1 MLLTQIKN
9 NIINFSKT
17 NCMKNLFSIFFTAS
31 CVLGGVT
38 AQAQQQYTILEDLT
52 SKKLTNADFK
62 ADTPLSDIEKLCT
75 YDYDMPDNGAGSDGS
90 GKFGLQL
97 ITGWTANLPS
107 DNIKV
112 MASSDATAREDG
124 ANAKAGGI
132 FSYVDDTTT
141 ETGVGLGGAFYA
153 PAKTD
158 EAAGPGLGIVAVW
171 GAEAYYAQ
179 TITLSPGAYMA
190 IAKVQ
195 NTSGTATVT
204 NRFGFVVSETEAYR
218 SKKESFPLG
227 EGWVNDTITFLL
239 EKETTGQLTIGYRSN
254 GNGSADNPH
263 LFYDNVKLYSID
275 KQAVIQEQIDALKED
290 LAALFDEAE
299 WNYVDY
305 SAAKSVYN
313 NPSATL
319 EQVQDAIDKLKAD
332 IAAKQTDLS
341 ENFISNP
348 HFTLDTPIPDDNGI
362 CTYAKDKP
370 TNNVDY
376 AQMLDVEKWTKSI
389 VDKDGTASG
398 VYRVGSNSFLGGKG
412 FLPPTALSDGS
423 TEGNVLGFVGSWTSN
438 AQYTQNVTIPA
449 GNYTLVISYYNSGGE
464 SDIAKNQMG
473 FIASDGTEYLG
484 ATTKFPTGK
493 WVEETIRFS
502 LSEET
507 AGQFSMG
514 YTAANTGSGNMPHL
528 FIEGIALSYA
538 GDLDLDPSLFALKAS
553 VSTGQAL
560 LEKKFYQTLY
570 DELEEVV
577 NKGDELVSS
586 NSSDVDLNNETTKAL
601 NALIEKANVS
611 VAAYEKLDE
620 FYNGTLLDA
629 IEQYPD
635 IEGLTDLQDELMT
648 VVDECTYTTEQINEA
663 IASLDTIIKD
673 GVKAAWDAAVE
684 SGESLDEPLDITVLF
699 EQMAYTYSTSAVT
712 GSNVPDKEWVFGDAS
727 NFKTQYGTAE
737 VWNQSPFEVSRTL
750 KDMPAGTYTITTK
763 AFYRTADNAT
773 NIANYDP
780 STPASAFVFAGYAT
794 TGLTN
799 VAELVSTEAV
809 EGWENVD
816 GVYVPNNQK
825 AGYDIFNNEDYT
837 AKVEKSVSTV
847 LGEAGDL
854 KFGVKASQLEG
865 NSWVLWYS
873 FSIKYNAPDASILSG
888 ELEGCI
894 AEATALKEEGGMNDW
909 GTIQA
914 EQAIEAAQGA
924 VGKDI
929 PTVTAAISAL
939 NAAME
944 AMKANAEALIAVE
957 NASNKMN
964 EAAENVESMTKE
976 AEAAYAAASAK
987 YEEAGEFSTEEL
999 LALAEELNY
1008 AADLIKVPASAGA
1021 SDTTP
1026 VNMTASITN
1035 PSFEAEDGLSGWTYY
1050 KGSDTQAADNSN
1062 ATYTVENADGAKVF
1076 NTWNGSAPEGGFYV
1090 SQVINAL
1097 PAGTYKLTALV
1108 ASDAGNSISVG
1119 AIGSKAGIFYDNVA
1133 AMANAKEIGEDVS
1146 CIFKLEEGEAL
1157 TIKVSSQTWFKA
1169 DNFRLEYYGAESTQ
1183 EPTIV
1188 GVSDIEAADAAEI
1201 TGIYN
1206 AAGVKVNAPVKGINI
1221 IRYSNNSSK
1230 VVIIK

>member
-1 MLLTQIKN
+1 
-9 NIINFSKT
+9 
-17 NCMKNLFSIFFTAS
+17 MKNLFSIFFTAS

-38 AQAQQQYTILEDLT
+38 AQAQQYTILEDLT

-62 ADTPLSDIEKLCT
+62 ADAPLSGIDQVCT
-75 YDYDMPDNGAGSDGS
+75 YDYNLTDNGAGSDGV
-90 GKFGLQL
+90 GKFGLQPV
-97 ITGWTANLPS
+97 TGWTANFPS

-112 MASSDATAREDG
+112 MNSDKDPARTDG

-132 FSYVDDTTT
+132 FAYEDDSN
-141 ETGVGLGGAFYA
+141 ESVAKVGLGGAYYA
-153 PAKTD
+153 PYTSA
-158 EAAGPGLGIVAVW
+158 ERPGPGLGIVAVW
-171 GAEAYYAQ
+171 GAEATYSQ
-179 TITLSPGAYMA
+179 DVTLPAGAYMI
-190 IAKVQ
+190 IATLQ
-195 NTSGTATVT
+195 NTSGTGSIT
-204 NRFGFVVSETEAYR
+204 NKFGFYVSDSEYYK
-218 SKKESFPLG
+218 SKNASYAVG
-227 EGWVNDTITFLL
+227 EGWVNDTILFML
-239 EKETTGQLTIGYRSN
+239 EKETSGKLSLGYSIGSL
-254 GNGSADNPH
+254 GSGSAPH
-263 LFYDNVKLYSID
+263 IFYDEVKIYSID
-275 KQAVIQEQIDALKED
+275 KTPLIQDQINALKAE
-290 LAALFDEAE
+290 LLTLIEEAE
-299 WNYVDY
+299 FNKVDTKEAY
-305 SAAKSVYN
+305 SVYN
-313 NPSATL
+313 DANASL
-319 EQVQDAIDKLKAD
+319 EAVQAAYDNLKAA
-332 IAAKQTDLS
+332 IATAQTDLS
-341 ENFISNP
+341 AFFITNP
-348 HFTLDTPIPDDNGI
+348 HFTLDTPLPEDNGI
-362 CTYAKDKP
+362 CTYKKDMVDPEGK
-370 TNNVDY
+370 NERQVDY
-376 AQMLDVEKWTKSI
+376 YSMQPVEGW
-389 VDKDGTASG
+389 VASNPEEDARASA
-398 VYRVGSNSFLGGKG
+398 VFKVGSNSFLGGKG
-412 FLPPTALSDGS
+412 YYAPTSLSDGS
-423 TEGNVLGFVGSWTSN
+423 TEGNVLGFVDVWLANS
-438 AQYTQNVTIPA
+438 QYTQGVTIPA
-449 GNYTLVISYYNSGGE
+449 GNYTLEISYYNAGGTGTIE
-464 SDIAKNQMG
+464 KNLMG
-473 FIASDGTEYLG
+473 FISEDGTEYFG
-484 ATTKFPTGK
+484 KNMSFETGK
-493 WVEETIRFS
+493 WIKEKITFTLEEET
-502 LSEET
+502 T
-507 AGQFSMG
+507 GQFSMG
-514 YTAANTGSGNMPHL
+514 YKAVNKGSGDMPHL
-528 FIEGIALSYA
+528 FIEGIALYYA
-538 GDLDLDPSLFALKAS
+538 GDLNIDPSLFALQAAATSGRKALNENDFF
-553 VSTGQAL
+553 T
-560 LEKKFYQTLY
+560 
-570 DELEEVV
+570 ELEEQLEAAVSAGEKLV
-577 NKGDELVSS
+577 TDQSADAEANTAAANAINELMPIVR
-586 NSSDVDLNNETTKAL
+586 
-601 NALIEKANVS
+601 ANI
-611 VAAYEKLDE
+611 AAYEKLDV
-620 FYNGTLLDA
+620 FYNETLAAALEKYES
-629 IEQYPD
+629 IEQVYGP
-635 IEGLTDLQDELMT
+635 LNDLNDELMDVT
-648 VVDECTYTTEQINEA
+648 SDYSWSTEQINEA

-699 EQMAYTYSTSAVT
+699 DQLAYTYSTSALK
-712 GSNVPDKEWVFGDAS
+712 GSDVPDKEWAYGSAS

-737 VWNQSPFEVSRTL
+737 VWSQSPFEVSRTL

-780 STPASAFVFAGYAT
+780 SQPASAFVFAGYAT

-799 VAELVSTEAV
+799 VAALASSEAL
-809 EGWENVD
+809 EGWEAAD

-825 AGYDIFNNEDYT
+825 AGYDLFNNEDYT
-837 AKVEKSVSTV
+837 EQVEKSVSTV

-854 KFGVKASQLEG
+854 KFGVKASQLED

-873 FSIKYNAPDASILSG
+873 FSIKYNAPDASILSS

-894 AEATALKEEGGMNDW
+894 AEATALKDEGGMNDW

-957 NASNKMN
+957 NAANKMN
-964 EAAENVESMTKE
+964 DAAENAESMTAE
-976 AEAAYAAASAK
+976 AGAAYAEASAK
-987 YEEAGEFSTEEL
+987 YDSAGELTTEDL

-1021 SDTTP
+1021 SDTNP
-1026 VNMTASITN
+1026 VDMTAAITN

-1062 ATYTVENADGAKVF
+1062 ATYTIENADGAKVF

-1108 ASDAGNSISVG
+1108 ASDLGNSISVG

-1188 GVSDIEAADAAEI
+1188 GVSDIETADAAEI

>member
-1 MLLTQIKN
+1 
-9 NIINFSKT
+9 
-17 NCMKNLFSIFFTAS
+17 MKNLFSIFFTAS

-62 ADTPLSDIEKLCT
+62 ADAPLSGIEKLCT

-90 GKFGLQL
+90 GKFGLQP

-112 MASSDATAREDG
+112 LTSKDDPAREDG

-141 ETGVGLGGAFYA
+141 ETGVGLGGAYYA
-153 PAKTD
+153 PEKTD

-171 GAEAYYAQ
+171 SADAYYAQ

-218 SKKESFPLG
+218 SKKESFPVG

-254 GNGSADNPH
+254 GSGSDANPH
-263 LFYDNVKLYSID
+263 LFYDNVKLYAID

-290 LAALFDEAE
+290 LAALFEEAE

-305 SAAKSVYN
+305 SAAKSVYD

-362 CTYAKDKP
+362 CTYAKDKKD
-370 TNNVDY
+370 NGVDY

-389 VDKDGTASG
+389 VDQDGTASG

-560 LEKKFYQTLY
+560 LEKKFYQALY

-577 NKGDELVSS
+577 NKGDGLVSS
-586 NSSDVDLNNETTKAL
+586 NSSDVELNNEVTKSL

-635 IEGLTDLQDELMT
+635 IEGLTELQDELMT
-648 VVDECTYTTEQINEA
+648 VVDECTYTAEQINEA

-699 EQMAYTYSTSAVT
+699 EQMAYTYSTSAVK
-712 GSNVPDKEWVFGDAS
+712 GSDVPDKEWVFGDAS

-780 STPASAFVFAGYAT
+780 SAPASAFVFAGYAT

-799 VAELVSTEAV
+799 VADIPSAEAI
-809 EGWENVD
+809 EGWEGVN
-816 GVYVPNNQK
+816 GVYVPNNQQ
-825 AGYDIFNNEDYT
+825 AGYNIFNDEAYT
-837 AKVEKSVSTV
+837 EKLEKSVSTV

-873 FSIKYNAPDASILSG
+873 FSIKYNAPDASILSS
-888 ELEGCI
+888 ELKSCI
-894 AEATALKEEGGMNDW
+894 AEAQALKDEVGMNDW

-939 NAAME
+939 NAAMD

-964 EAAENVESMTKE
+964 EAAENVESMTAE
-976 AEAAYAAASAK
+976 AEAAYAAASEK
-987 YEEAGEFSTEEL
+987 YEAAGEFSTEEL

-1021 SDTTP
+1021 SDTNP
-1026 VNMTASITN
+1026 ANMTAAITN

-1076 NTWNGSAPEGGFYV
+1076 NTWSKSAPEGGFYV

-1119 AIGSKAGIFYDNVA
+1119 AIGSEAGIFYDNVA

-1157 TIKVSSQTWFKA
+1157 TIKVSSLTWFKA

-1188 GVSDIEAADAAEI
+1188 GVSDIETADAAEI

>member
-1 MLLTQIKN
+1 
-9 NIINFSKT
+9 
-17 NCMKNLFSIFFTAS
+17 MKNLFSIFFTAS

-38 AQAQQQYTILEDLT
+38 AQAQQYTILEDLT
-52 SKKLTNADFK
+52 SKKLTNANFK
-62 ADTPLSDIEKLCT
+62 ADAPLSGIEQLYT
-75 YDYDMPDNGAGSDGS
+75 YDKDMPDNGAGSDGTS
-90 GKFGLQL
+90 KFGLQP
-97 ITGWTANLPS
+97 ITGWIANFPS

-112 MASSDATAREDG
+112 MTSSDGPAREDG

-132 FSYVDDTTT
+132 FAYEDDKNEGLTK
-141 ETGVGLGGAFYA
+141 VGLGGAYYA
-153 PAKTD
+153 PYTSA
-158 EAAGPGLGIVAVW
+158 ERPGPGLGIVAVW
-171 GAEAYYAQ
+171 SSEATYSQ
-179 TITLSPGAYMA
+179 DVTLPAGAYMI
-190 IAKVQ
+190 IATLQ
-195 NTSGTATVT
+195 NTSGASSVT
-204 NRFGFVVSETEAYR
+204 NKFGFYVSDSEYYK
-218 SKKESFPLG
+218 SKNSSYAVS
-227 EGWVNDTITFLL
+227 EGWVNDTILFLL
-239 EKETTGQLTIGYRSN
+239 EKETSGKLSLGYGSGNIGSKD
-254 GNGSADNPH
+254 APH
-263 LFYDNVKLYSID
+263 IFYDEVKIYSID
-275 KQAVIQEQIDALKED
+275 KTPLIQDQINALKAE
-290 LAALFDEAE
+290 LMTLIEEAE
-299 WNYVDY
+299 FNKVDTKEAY
-305 SAAKSVYN
+305 SVYN
-313 NPSATL
+313 DANASL
-319 EQVQDAIDKLKAD
+319 EAVQAAYDNLKAA
-332 IAAKQTDLS
+332 IAAAQTDLS
-341 ENFISNP
+341 AFFITNP
-348 HFTLDTPIPDDNGI
+348 HFTLDTPLPEDNGI
-362 CTYAKDKP
+362 CTYDYDMDK
-370 TNNVDY
+370 NKVDY
-376 AQMLDVEKWTKSI
+376 YSMQPVEGWVASNPNENAR
-389 VDKDGTASG
+389 ASG
-398 VYRVGSNSFLGGKG
+398 VFKVGSNSFLGGKG
-412 FLPPTALSDGS
+412 YYPPTYLSDGS
-423 TEGNVLGFVGSWTSN
+423 TEGNVLGFVDVWTANS
-438 AQYTQNVTIPA
+438 QYTQAVTIPA
-449 GNYTLVISYYNSGGE
+449 GNYTLEISYYNAGGTGTIE
-464 SDIAKNQMG
+464 KNLMG
-473 FIASDGTEYLG
+473 FVAQDGTEYFG
-484 ATTKFPTGK
+484 KNMSFETGK
-493 WVEETIRFS
+493 WIKEKITFTLE
-502 LSEET
+502 EET

-514 YTAANTGSGNMPHL
+514 YKAVNKGSGDMPHL
-528 FIEGIALSYA
+528 FIEGIALYYA
-538 GDLDLDPSLFALKAS
+538 GDLNIDPSLFALQAAAT
-553 VSTGQAL
+553 TGRKTL
-560 LEKKFYQTLY
+560 NDNEFYT
-570 DELEEVV
+570 ELEAQLEAAVEA
-577 NKGDELVSS
+577 GEELVS
-586 NSSDVDLNNETTKAL
+586 NQSDNAEANTAAANAI
-601 NALIEKANVS
+601 NALMPS
-611 VAAYEKLDE
+611 VKENIAAYEKLDV
-620 FYNGTLLDA
+620 FYNETLAAALEKYDA
-629 IEQYPD
+629 IEQVSGP
-635 IEGLTDLQDELMT
+635 LNDLNDELMDVT
-648 VVDECTYTTEQINEA
+648 SEYSWSTEQINEA

-699 EQMAYTYSTSAVT
+699 EQMAYTYSTSAVK
-712 GSNVPDKEWVFGDAS
+712 GSEVPDKEWVFGDAS

-773 NIANYDP
+773 NIANYNP
-780 STPASAFVFAGYAT
+780 SAPASAFVFAGYAT

-799 VAELVSTEAV
+799 VADIPSAEAI
-809 EGWENVD
+809 EGWEGVN
-816 GVYVPNNQK
+816 GVYVPNNQQ
-825 AGYDIFNNEDYT
+825 AGYNIFNDEAYT
-837 AKVEKSVSTV
+837 EKLEKSVSTV

-873 FSIKYNAPDASILSG
+873 FSIKYNAPDASILSS

-894 AEATALKEEGGMNDW
+894 AEAQALKDEVGMNDW

-964 EAAENVESMTKE
+964 EAAENVESMTAE
-976 AEAAYAAASAK
+976 TEAAYAAASEK
-987 YEEAGEFSTEEL
+987 YDAAGELSTEEL

-1021 SDTTP
+1021 SDTNP
-1026 VNMTASITN
+1026 ANMTAAITN

-1076 NTWNGSAPEGGFYV
+1076 NTWSKSAPEGGFYV

-1188 GVSDIEAADAAEI
+1188 GVSDIETADAAEI

>member
-1 MLLTQIKN
+1 
-9 NIINFSKT
+9 
-17 NCMKNLFSIFFTAS
+17 MKNLFSIFFTAS

-62 ADTPLSDIEKLCT
+62 ADAPLSGIEKLCT
-75 YDYDMPDNGAGSDGS
+75 YDYDMPDNGAGSDGT
-90 GKFGLQL
+90 GKFGLQP

-112 MASSDATAREDG
+112 MATSGDPAREDG

-132 FSYVDDTTT
+132 FAYDDDTN
-141 ETGVGLGGAFYA
+141 EGLAKVGLGGTYYA
-153 PAKTD
+153 PYTSA
-158 EAAGPGLGIVAVW
+158 ERPGPGLGIVAVW
-171 GAEAYYAQ
+171 GAEATYSQ
-179 TITLSPGAYMA
+179 DVTLPAGAYMI
-190 IAKVQ
+190 IATLQ
-195 NTSGTATVT
+195 NTAGTGGIT
-204 NRFGFVVSETEAYR
+204 NKFGFYVSDSEYYK
-218 SKKESFPLG
+218 SKNASYAVS
-227 EGWVNDTITFLL
+227 EGWVNDTILFMLD
-239 EKETTGQLTIGYRSN
+239 KETSGKLSIGYSI
-254 GNGSADNPH
+254 GSLGSGSAPH
-263 LFYDNVKLYSID
+263 LFYDEVKIYSID
-275 KQAVIQEQIDALKED
+275 RTPLIQDQINALKAE
-290 LAALFDEAE
+290 LMTLIEEAE
-299 WNYVDY
+299 FNKVDTKEAY
-305 SAAKSVYN
+305 SVYN
-313 NPSATL
+313 DANASL
-319 EQVQDAIDKLKAD
+319 EAVQAAYDNLKAA
-332 IAAKQTDLS
+332 IAAAHTDLS
-341 ENFISNP
+341 AFFITNP
-348 HFTLDTPIPDDNGI
+348 HFTLDTPLPEDNGI
-362 CTYAKDKP
+362 CTYDYDMEDPKGANERK
-370 TNNVDY
+370 VDY
-376 AQMLDVEKWTKSI
+376 YGMQPVEGWTATSEEENAR
-389 VDKDGTASG
+389 ASG
-398 VYRVGSNSFLGGKG
+398 VFKVGSNSFLGGKG
-412 FLPPTALSDGS
+412 YYAPTYLSDGS
-423 TEGNVLGFVGSWTSN
+423 TEGNVLGFVDVWSAQS
-438 AQYTQNVTIPA
+438 QYTQGVTIPA
-449 GNYTLVISYYNSGGE
+449 GNYTLEISYYNAGGTGTIE
-464 SDIAKNQMG
+464 KNLMG
-473 FIASDGTEYLG
+473 FISEDGTEYLG
-484 ATTKFPTGK
+484 SNMSFETGK
-493 WVEETIRFS
+493 WIKEKITFTIE
-502 LSEET
+502 EET

-514 YTAANTGSGNMPHL
+514 YKAVNEGSGSMPHL
-528 FIEGIALSYA
+528 FIEGIALYYA
-538 GDLDLDPSLFALKAS
+538 GDLNIDPSLFALQAAAT
-553 VSTGQAL
+553 TGR
-560 LEKKFYQTLY
+560 KTLN
-570 DELEEVV
+570 DNDFFTELEEKLEAAVSA
-577 NKGDELVSS
+577 GEDLVSS
-586 NSSDVDLNNETTKAL
+586 QSADAEANTAAANAINEL
-601 NALIEKANVS
+601 MPIVRANI
-611 VAAYEKLDE
+611 AAYEKLDI
-620 FYNGTLLDA
+620 FYNETLAEAIEKYDA
-629 IEQYPD
+629 IEQVSEP
-635 IEGLTDLQDELMT
+635 LNDLNDELMDVT
-648 VVDECTYTTEQINEA
+648 SEYSWSTEQINEA

-699 EQMAYTYSTSAVT
+699 EQMAYTYSTSAVK
-712 GSNVPDKEWVFGDAS
+712 GSDVPDKEWVYGDAS

-799 VAELVSTEAV
+799 VADIPSAEAI
-809 EGWENVD
+809 EGWEGVN
-816 GVYVPNNQK
+816 GVYVPNNQQ
-825 AGYDIFNNEDYT
+825 AGYNIFNDEAYT
-837 AKVEKSVSTV
+837 EKLEKSVSTV

-873 FSIKYNAPDASILSG
+873 FSIKYNAPDASILSS

-894 AEATALKEEGGMNDW
+894 AEAQALKDEVGMNDW

-1026 VNMTASITN
+1026 VNMTAAITN

-1188 GVSDIEAADAAEI
+1188 GVSDIETADAAEI